1 VIGQEAFRE
10 AWQIA
15 GSKTALA
22 EMIGVASSALSMWET
37 RGQVPLKQA
46 ILIEQAV
53 GVHRHRLRPDI
64 WPLPFVRV
72 RNQENQ
78 KNDPAQL

>member
-1 VIGQEAFRE
+1 MIGQEAFRE

-22 EMIGVASSALSMWET
+22 GMIGVASSALSMWET

-46 ILIEQAV
+46 ILIEEAT
-53 GVHRHRLRPDI
+53 GVARYRLRPDI

>member
-1 VIGQEAFRE
+1 MIGQEAFRE

-22 EMIGVASSALSMWET
+22 GMIGVASSALSMWET

-53 GVHRHRLRPDI
+53 GVKRHRLRPDI
-64 WPLPFVRV
+64 WPRPFVRI
-72 RNQENQ
+72 RASEQ